1 MSSTVQPAVR
11 CSPGG
16 LLGSPLTLLVLTSMV
31 FCLVVFDVAQLWYV
45 ELHMSL
51 QKLTTILFAVIV
63 RLLLPSGEIGASLG
77 EMLIPVV

>member
-1 MSSTVQPAVR
+1 
-11 CSPGG
+11 
-16 LLGSPLTLLVLTSMV
+16 
-31 FCLVVFDVAQLWYV
+31 VFDVAQLWYV

>member
-1 MSSTVQPAVR
+1 MSSTVHPAVR

-16 LLGSPLTLLVLTSMV
+16 LLGSPLILLVLTSIV
-31 FCLVVFDVAQLWYV
+31 FCLVLFDVAQLWYV